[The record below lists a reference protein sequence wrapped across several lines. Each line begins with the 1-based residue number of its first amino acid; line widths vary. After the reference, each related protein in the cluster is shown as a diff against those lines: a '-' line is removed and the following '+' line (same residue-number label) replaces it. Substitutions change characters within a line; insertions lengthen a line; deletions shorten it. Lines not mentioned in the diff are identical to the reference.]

1 MLRYRIVP
9 VLASLL
15 ATPLLVVAPAFAAPR
30 AVAVAPIK
38 NFDVVAKGEVIK
50 HAFTIK
56 NDGDTTLELTDVRPA
71 CGCTVA
77 RYDKQIAPGAEGT
90 VRADLDTLGFEGPI
104 AKSIAVYTNDPE
116 TPRINLVMKAEV
128 RPYVGAD
135 PGYARFNYVQGE
147 QTGVITQT
155 IWAPDGTDLEIVGVE
170 NPYSHVTVTKRAATD
185 DEKIGEKRGKQ
196 WRLDIEIQA
205 DAPVGALR
213 DYILVEVDHPKQQK
227 LQIPVSGFVRPRQHA
242 TPRTVDFGEIT
253 GANLPYERAIAF
265 TSFITRGIELTKVD
279 SSIAGLEAEVTP
291 MDDTGHRFQVLLRM
305 TPGAAPGAFEGKI
318 VIHHTD
324 GSTKPFEVPVK
335 GRVL

>member
-1 MLRYRIVP
+1 MFRNRVVP

-15 ATPLLVVAPAFAAPR
+15 VTSLGLSVPASAAPQ
-30 AVAVAPIK
+30 AVVVAPIK

-56 NDGDTTLELTDVRPA
+56 NDGDTTLEITDVRPA

-77 RYDKQIAPGAEGT
+77 RYDKKIAPGGEGS

-147 QTGVITQT
+147 QTGIISQT
-155 IWAPDGTDLEIVGVE
+155 IWAPDGTDLEIVAVE
-170 NPYSHVTVTKRAATD
+170 NPYSHITVAQRPATEE
-185 DEKIGEKRGKQ
+185 EKLGEKRGKQ
-196 WRLDIEIQA
+196 WRLDIEILA
-205 DAPVGALR
+205 DAPIGALR
-213 DYILVEVDHPKQQK
+213 DYIVVEVDHPKQKK

-242 TPRTVDFGEIT
+242 TPRTVDFGEVP

-265 TSFITRGIELTKVD
+265 TSFITKGIELTKVD

-291 MDDTGHRFQVLLRM
+291 MDDTGHRFQVMLRM
-305 TPGAAPGAFEGKI
+305 TPEAAKGPFEGTI
-318 VIHHTD
+318 TIHHTD
-324 GSTKPFEVPVK
+324 GATKPFDVAVK